1 MLDES
6 KQASFLHDLV
16 VVPVVLDEE
25 GKVLLQASGAHYAW
39 MLPSISLQ
47 GFVHPVQA
55 AQSLTRTDFSANF
68 IYHDYIGTYADKYSL
83 REVGSQPRHIV
94 AIALLGMLD
103 AEASSVESVG
113 IRFHAPWQMPPI
125 SERVYL
131 DILTD
136 CFAGR
141 RGVLR

>member
-1 MLDES
+1 MIDET
-6 KQASFLHDLV
+6 KQSATLHDVV
-16 VVPVVLDEE
+16 VVPVVLDED

-47 GFVHPVQA
+47 GFLHPVVA
-55 AQSLTRTDFSANF
+55 AQSLTRTDFAAEF
-68 IYHDYIGTYADKYSL
+68 IYQDYIGTYADKYSL
-83 REVGSQPRHIV
+83 REVGSQPQNIV
-94 AIALLGMLD
+94 AIALLGMLN
-103 AEASSVESVG
+103 AEAASVESVG
-113 IRFHAPWQMPPI
+113 IRFHAPWHMPTI

-141 RGVLR
+141 RGILR